1 MCHDIRR
8 TAADLE
14 ARGVALASPIADE
27 RFGLVTSIEVPGA
40 GEIGLYQPKHASPLQ
55 GFG

>member
-1 MCHDIRR
+1 MCHDVHQ
-8 TAADLE
+8 TVVGLE
-14 ARGVALASPIADE
+14 ARGVELASPISQE
-27 RFGLVTSIEVPGA
+27 RFGLITSVKVPGA